1 MLARCLKR
9 CLLVLAAAVAP
20 ALALV
25 HSAAAHPHVF
35 IEARTIVLYEGGRFK
50 GLEHRWTFD
59 EFYTASAI
67 EGLDANKDGV
77 YDRAELAELAKVN
90 VEGLK
95 EFNYFTAAT
104 VGGKE
109 IKVADV
115 KDYYLEHKDGVLTLI
130 FTLPFEAPVPA
141 DAKDFRFSVADPTF
155 FIGFDWVKSNPVSLS
170 EGAPK
175 TCTIKI
181 GSEEDQRSAE
191 KSDEAALRGAFSQQF
206 GGGIVAADR
215 TVTATCPK

>member
-9 CLLVLAAAVAP
+9 CLLVLAAAGAS
-20 ALALV
+20 AWTLV
-25 HSAAAHPHVF
+25 QPAAAHPHVF

-59 EFYTASAI
+59 EFYTATAI

-95 EFNYFTAAT
+95 EFNYFTGAT

-109 IKVADV
+109 IKLGDA
-115 KDYYLEHKDGVLTLI
+115 KDYYLEHKDGALTLI

-141 DAKDFRFSVADPTF
+141 DAKDFRFSVADPTY
-155 FIGFDWVKSNPVSLS
+155 FIGFDWMKTDPVRIS

-181 GSEEDQRSAE
+181 GSEADQKSADT
-191 KSDEAALRGAFSQQF
+191 SDEAALRGAFSQQF
-206 GGGIVAADR
+206 GGGMVAADR